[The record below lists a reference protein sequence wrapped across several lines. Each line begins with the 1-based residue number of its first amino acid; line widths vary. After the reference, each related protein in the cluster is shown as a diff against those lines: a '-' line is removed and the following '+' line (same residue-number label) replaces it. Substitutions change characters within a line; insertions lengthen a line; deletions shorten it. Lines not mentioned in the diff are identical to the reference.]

1 MDIFGIKAVV
11 SHFFNAS
18 SFATVLLHKL
28 GPCGT
33 CQLATPS
40 LLESFFVIPF
50 ALSCFACAH
59 LPPGAHRAQAA
70 SFRDHCLHYSK
81 DCLKRNVHAASLYHP
96 QHKHI
101 PSMTYQALDSKN
113 FELVIHA
120 PEAFPYQS
128 QTCLEV
134 HKINVKLPLSDL
146 PKKPQLFFTD
156 CPHLVTL
163 VSQEISLIFLFVYY
177 GDVFIGRWMR
187 LSEVS

>member
-1 MDIFGIKAVV
+1 MYVLLCLGTSTSARDSRESGSTRLLRTFLCFMKPEKSQRLSMDICGKTAVV

-18 SFATVLLHKL
+18 SFTTVSLHKL
-28 GPCGT
+28 GPCGI

-70 SFRDHCLHYSK
+70 SFRDQCLHYSK

-101 PSMTYQALDSKN
+101 PSMTHQALD
-113 FELVIHA
+113 
-120 PEAFPYQS
+120 
-128 QTCLEV
+128 
-134 HKINVKLPLSDL
+134 
-146 PKKPQLFFTD
+146 
-156 CPHLVTL
+156 
-163 VSQEISLIFLFVYY
+163 
-177 GDVFIGRWMR
+177 
-187 LSEVS
+187 